1 MKKTSTQLGLL
12 AVSVSLIMA
21 SLPAHAVY
29 LDRNLRDGLKFGI
42 SGSVN
47 PSLSVNSS
55 TFAYLGDSSV
65 YGNNATLERMLQDQD
80 RQDSDERARLNGF
93 GGASVYLGAQ
103 KYLTRDITLFGN
115 VGLYA
120 PASKGQRAAYGYG
133 VNLATKYGSIGIN
146 TDNEFSAGAG
156 TPSGIYNL
164 VDGSNEYSTA
174 ISVSTSYIPKF
185 KFTAYHA
192 LPGSPDTR
200 SVSSHENYYIQK
212 AQGLSASYS
221 HPISPNQTL
230 SVGTAYS
237 KSQRHKDF
245 FSDTAYN
252 NKTASTVGLSYR
264 QGDWSI
270 SGNVGQAKENLH
282 GAIIDDITTKA
293 FGTRISYKVTP
304 RISVSGTYGQKTTD
318 KNTKPNKRLDIP
330 NIIAQRGGNISS
342 RVHESWFFD
351 KTKQKTYGLS
361 ASYYIY
367 GGISISASMNQT
379 RTTNFTEEGAY
390 SQRKN
395 NSYRISTGFSF

>member
-1 MKKTSTQLGLL
+1 
-12 AVSVSLIMA
+12 MA

-55 TFAYLGDSSV
+55 TFTYLGDSSV

-185 KFTAYHA
+185 KFSAYHA

-212 AQGLSASYS
+212 HKVFLHLIAILLAQIKPCLLARL
-221 HPISPNQTL
+221 IAKAK
-230 SVGTAYS
+230 GT
-237 KSQRHKDF
+237 KIF
-245 FSDTAYN
+245 
-252 NKTASTVGLSYR
+252 
-264 QGDWSI
+264 
-270 SGNVGQAKENLH
+270 
-282 GAIIDDITTKA
+282 
-293 FGTRISYKVTP
+293 
-304 RISVSGTYGQKTTD
+304 
-318 KNTKPNKRLDIP
+318 
-330 NIIAQRGGNISS
+330 
-342 RVHESWFFD
+342 
-351 KTKQKTYGLS
+351 
-361 ASYYIY
+361 
-367 GGISISASMNQT
+367 
-379 RTTNFTEEGAY
+379 
-390 SQRKN
+390 
-395 NSYRISTGFSF
+395 